1 MTPTVRRGTA
11 TRRWLW
17 ALLLGA
23 GTVAAVWGQEIEQVV
38 PAGDRDYARTRRA
51 GVFASQD
58 EGRTWEPRNAGLPY
72 RVVHPFPHP
81 PEYRFITALGVDPRN
96 PLRVA
101 ATTARGLYLSEDG
114 GRSWQTIPVA
124 APIRPNAY
132 FTSAAPSPHHRDGLL
147 LGTSFHGVYETTDR
161 GATWQH
167 LSSAVRFLTH
177 DALYYEEVAALSYDP
192 ALPDAIAV
200 LAGFD
205 GGVFFN
211 PDRHA
216 QRDRADAAWW
226 RHYPLPAPAATH
238 LTYVP
243 AGYGWILEAGTRHSR
258 WWLAGDGTWTP
269 AGVRDAV
276 PVPLPAAVAA
286 DAGTPHGRRGV
297 QSAPGVSD
305 VPPVVPPDAGPRQ
318 GEQRVAGEAT
328 AQERPNPLLAPGIPA
343 APSPESGRLVATPA
357 PEPERPAA
365 TPVREPERPEQPL
378 TTSPAEPEQPAATPA
393 PESEPPVTT
402 PTRVVI
408 QEVPPRRPLAH
419 AAQRHGIYLSAW
431 SAAARLPEFLEFLQQ
446 HGLNSFV
453 VDLKDDSG
461 YLTYDSELALA
472 HELGAVRGPITLDEL
487 VAEAHAAGIYVIGR
501 MVVFKDRHLYRWQ
514 DHRLAVWDRE
524 QDAPWR
530 HLVPVAPAPA
540 STTKDD
546 AGDEADAAGTAEETA
561 PAPEPTTEQREFWVD
576 PYAAEVW
583 DYNVAVAAEIAGRGV
598 DEIQFDYIRFPSDG
612 PVERAGYRHRRP
624 GMTKIDAI
632 ESFLAMARERVQV
645 PISTDLFGFNSWY
658 RSGNW
663 IGQNIEILSEYVD
676 VISPMFYP
684 SHFPNDFLS
693 DRSYLERAH
702 DIYEKG
708 VRRARH
714 LVQGRSYIR
723 PYVQAFLIGGELR
736 MEEEE
741 YGRYLR
747 LQLQGNR
754 TAGGTGFTLWNASNR
769 YYMVTE
775 PLRPYLSQHGHSGT
789 GGS

>member
-1 MTPTVRRGTA
+1 MTPTVRSGRSAGA
-11 TRRWLW
+11 GRPRSALRRWLW

-23 GTVAAVWGQEIEQVV
+23 GTVVNVSGQDLPSAIAAASIEQVV
-38 PAGDRDYARTRRA
+38 PAGDRHYARSRRA
-51 GVFASQD
+51 GVFASLD
-58 EGRTWEPRNAGLPY
+58 GGRTWQPRSAGLPH
-72 RVVHPFPHP
+72 RVVHPFPQP
-81 PEYRFITALGVDPRN
+81 PEYRFITSLGVDPRD

-114 GRSWQTIPVA
+114 GVSWQALPIA
-124 APIRPNAY
+124 EPIRPNAY
-132 FTSAAPSPHHRDGLL
+132 FTSVAPSPHHPDALL

-161 GATWQH
+161 GASWQH
-167 LSSAVRFLTH
+167 LSSAIRFLTH

-192 ALPDAIAV
+192 AVPDAIAL

-205 GGVFFN
+205 DGVFYN

-216 QRDRADAAWW
+216 WRDRADADWW
-226 RHYPLPAPAATH
+226 QHYPMPSAAATH

-243 AGYGWILEAGTRHSR
+243 AGDGWVLEAGTRRSR

-269 AGVRDAV
+269 AGVRQ
-276 PVPLPAAVAA
+276 PVPAAAGSAAPSIAA
-286 DAGTPHGRRGV
+286 DAGTPPDRPRPV
-297 QSAPGVSD
+297 SAPGV
-305 VPPVVPPDAGPRQ
+305 
-318 GEQRVAGEAT
+318 
-328 AQERPNPLLAPGIPA
+328 PA
-343 APSPESGRLVATPA
+343 APPPA
-357 PEPERPAA
+357 PDRPYAA
-365 TPVREPERPEQPL
+365 
-378 TTSPAEPEQPAATPA
+378 PARATLPDYAPA
-393 PESEPPVTT
+393 PG
-402 PTRVVI
+402 
-408 QEVPPRRPLAH
+408 PLAH

-431 SAAARLPEFLEFLQQ
+431 SAAARLPEFLEFLQE

-461 YLTYDSELALA
+461 YLTYDSELPLA
-472 HELGAVRGPITLDEL
+472 HELGAVHGPIKLDEL
-487 VAEAHAAGIYVIGR
+487 LAEAHAAGMYVIGR
-501 MVVFKDRHLYRWQ
+501 LVVFKDRLLYRWQ

-524 QDAPWR
+524 QDSPWR
-530 HLVPVAPAPA
+530 QLIPVAPARG
-540 STTKDD
+540 TTTEDNG
-546 AGDEADAAGTAEETA
+546 AAADADGAAKETA
-561 PAPEPTTEQREFWVD
+561 TEPEPATEQREFWVD

-583 DYNVAVAAEIAGRGV
+583 AYNAAVAAELAGRGV

-612 PVERAGYRHRRP
+612 PVERAEYRHRRP

-632 ESFLAMARERVQV
+632 ESFLALAREQVRV

-684 SHFPNDFLS
+684 SHFPNDFMS

-702 DIYEKG
+702 DIYEQG
-708 VRRARH
+708 VSRARH
-714 LVQGRSYIR
+714 MVQGRSYIR

-736 MEEEE
+736 MEEDE
-741 YGRYLR
+741 YSRYLTR
-747 LQLQGNR
+747 QLEGNR

-775 PLRPYLSQHGHSGT
+775 PLRPYLSQHGHSAT
-789 GGS
+789 GRP

>member
-1 MTPTVRRGTA
+1 MTVRRGPTAAAGSPRIEARRPRYA

-23 GTVAAVWGQEIEQVV
+23 GTVAAVSGQDTPRASVATELEQVV
-38 PAGDRDYARTRRA
+38 PAGDRYYARTRRA
-51 GVFASQD
+51 GVFASRD
-58 EGRTWEPRNAGLPY
+58 GGRTWEPRSAGLPH
-72 RVVHPFPHP
+72 RVVHPFPQP

-96 PLRVA
+96 SLRVA

-114 GRSWQTIPVA
+114 GGSWQALPIA

-132 FTSAAPSPHHRDGLL
+132 FTSVAPSPHHPDGLL
-147 LGTSFHGVYETTDR
+147 LGTSFNGVYETTDR
-161 GATWQH
+161 GTSWQH
-167 LSSAVRFLTH
+167 LSSAIRFLTH

-211 PDRHA
+211 PDRHV
-216 QRDRADAAWW
+216 QRDRADADWW

-243 AGYGWILEAGTRHSR
+243 AGYGWMLEAGTRHSR

-269 AGVRDAV
+269 AGMRQ
-276 PVPLPAAVAA
+276 PVPAPQRPAAAA
-286 DAGTPHGRRGV
+286 HDGTAPDRGV
-297 QSAPGVSD
+297 QLAA
-305 VPPVVPPDAGPRQ
+305 VVPDAAAPADSPRD
-318 GEQRVAGEAT
+318 
-328 AQERPNPLLAPGIPA
+328 RPHPRLAPGIPA
-343 APSPESGRLVATPA
+343 APVPEPEQPVATPVA
-357 PEPERPAA
+357 Q
-365 TPVREPERPEQPL
+365 PEQPV
-378 TTSPAEPEQPAATPA
+378 TTSPAEPERPATAPAA
-393 PESEPPVTT
+393 ESEPSIT
-402 PTRVVI
+402 PPARVVI
-408 QEVPPRRPLAH
+408 PDYVPTRRLLAH

-431 SAAARLPEFLEFLQQ
+431 SAAARLPEFLEFLQR

-461 YLTYDSELALA
+461 YLTYDSELTLA
-472 HELGAVRGPITLDEL
+472 HELGAVHGPIRLDEL

-501 MVVFKDRHLYRWQ
+501 MVVFKDRFLYRWQ

-530 HLVPVAPAPA
+530 HLVRVAPARAATEDADGRAKDTA
-540 STTKDD
+540 S
-546 AGDEADAAGTAEETA
+546 
-561 PAPEPTTEQREFWVD
+561 APEPVTEQREFWVD

-583 DYNVAVAAEIAGRGV
+583 KYNVAVAAEIAERGV

-632 ESFLAMARERVQV
+632 ESFLALAREQVQV

-702 DIYEKG
+702 DIYEQG

-741 YGRYLR
+741 YGRYLT
-747 LQLQGNR
+747 LQLEGNR

-789 GGS
+789 GS

>member
-1 MTPTVRRGTA
+1 MTPTVRRLPA

-23 GTVAAVWGQEIEQVV
+23 GTVAAAWGLDVEQVV

-51 GVFASQD
+51 GVFTSLD
-58 EGRTWEPRNAGLPY
+58 GGRTWEPRNAGLPY
-72 RVVHPFPHP
+72 RVVHPFPYP
-81 PEYRFITALGVDPRN
+81 PEFRFITALGVDPRN

-114 GRSWQTIPVA
+114 GGAWQTIPIA

-132 FTSAAPSPHHRDGLL
+132 FTSVAPSPHHPDGLL
-147 LGTSFHGVYETTDR
+147 LGTSFNGVYETTDR
-161 GATWQH
+161 GANWQH
-167 LSSAVRFLTH
+167 LASAIRFLTH

-211 PDRHA
+211 PDRHVR
-216 QRDRADAAWW
+216 RDRADGGWW

-243 AGYGWILEAGTRHSR
+243 AGHGWILEAGTRHGR
-258 WWLAGDGTWTP
+258 WWLAGDGNWTP
-269 AGVRDAV
+269 AGVREAV
-276 PVPLPAAVAA
+276 PVPLPVAAA
-286 DAGTPHGRRGV
+286 DAGTRHDRRGV
-297 QSAPGVSD
+297 QSASGVLD
-305 VPPVVPPDAGPRQ
+305 VPPAAPPDGGPQQ
-318 GEQRVAGEAT
+318 GEQRASPARD
-328 AQERPNPLLAPGIPA
+328 RPDPHLAPGIPA
-343 APSPESGRLVATPA
+343 APPPESERPVATPA
-357 PEPERPAA
+357 PAPERERRQQPLTALPAKPERPAA
-365 TPVREPERPEQPL
+365 TP
-378 TTSPAEPEQPAATPA
+378 AA
-393 PESEPPVTT
+393 ESEPPVTT
-402 PTRVVI
+402 SARVVI
-408 QEVPPRRPLAH
+408 QAVPPRRPLPH

-461 YLTYDSELALA
+461 YLTYDSELAQA
-472 HELGAVRGPITLDEL
+472 HELDAVHGPIKLDEL
-487 VAEAHAAGIYVIGR
+487 VAAAHAAGIYVIAR
-501 MVVFKDRHLYRWQ
+501 LVVFKDRFLYRWQ

-524 QDAPWR
+524 RNAPWR

-540 STTKDD
+540 STEE
-546 AGDEADAAGTAEETA
+546 GDTTEDTDGTATDTAGTATENA
-561 PAPEPTTEQREFWVD
+561 PDPEPATEQREFWVD
-576 PYAAEVW
+576 PYAAKVW
-583 DYNVAVAAEIAGRGV
+583 EYNVAVAAEIAGRGV

-624 GMTKIDAI
+624 GMTRIDAI
-632 ESFLAMARERVQV
+632 ESFLAMAREQVQV

-684 SHFPNDFLS
+684 SHFPHDFLG

-741 YGRYLR
+741 YGRYLT

-775 PLRPYLSQHGHSGT
+775 PLRPYLSQHDHTGT

>member
-1 MTPTVRRGTA
+1 MTPTVRRGPA

-23 GTVAAVWGQEIEQVV
+23 GAVAAVSGQDLEQVV

-51 GVFASQD
+51 GVLASLD
-58 EGRTWEPRNAGLPY
+58 GGRTWEPRNAGLPY

-114 GRSWQTIPVA
+114 GGSWQAIPIA

-132 FTSAAPSPHHRDGLL
+132 FTSVAPSPHHPDGLL
-147 LGTSFHGVYETTDR
+147 LGTSFNGVYETTDR
-161 GATWQH
+161 GSSWQH
-167 LSSAVRFLTH
+167 LSSATRFLTH

-211 PDRHA
+211 PDRHV
-216 QRDRADAAWW
+216 QRGRADADWW

-243 AGYGWILEAGTRHSR
+243 AGYGWILEAGTGHSR
-258 WWLAGDGTWTP
+258 WWLAGDGTWVK
-269 AGVRDAV
+269 AGVRE
-276 PVPLPAAVAA
+276 PVPAPLRVAATA
-286 DAGTPHGRRGV
+286 DAGTPHGRRGR
-297 QSAPGVSD
+297 QSAPGVPD
-305 VPPVVPPDAGPRQ
+305 VPPVAAADAGPRRE
-318 GEQRVAGEAT
+318 EQRVAREAA
-328 AQERPNPLLAPGIPA
+328 AQEGPSPLLAPGIPA
-343 APSPESGRLVATPA
+343 APPPQSGRPVATPA
-357 PEPERPAA
+357 PGPEQSAATPGRESERPERPAA
-365 TPVREPERPEQPL
+365 TLTPEAEH
-378 TTSPAEPEQPAATPA
+378 PATTPA
-393 PESEPPVTT
+393 
-402 PTRVVI
+402 RVVI
-408 QEVPPRRPLAH
+408 REAPPRRPLAH

-431 SAAARLPEFLEFLQQ
+431 SAAARLPEFLEFLRQ

-472 HELGAVRGPITLDEL
+472 HEMGAVQGPIRLDEL

-501 MVVFKDRHLYRWQ
+501 MVVFKDRFLYRWQ

-524 QDAPWR
+524 QNAPWR
-530 HLVPVAPAPA
+530 HLVRVAPAPA

-546 AGDEADAAGTAEETA
+546 GTAADAADTAKETA
-561 PAPEPTTEQREFWVD
+561 PAPEPATEQREFWVD
-576 PYAAEVW
+576 PYAAAVW
-583 DYNVAVAAEIAGRGV
+583 NYNVAVAAEIAGRGV

-632 ESFLAMARERVQV
+632 ESFLAMAREQVQV

-775 PLRPYLSQHGHSGT
+775 PLRPYLSQHGHTGT